1 MASGGRLDVLIAIRE
16 REELAARVE
25 LAQAEGLLTKARDR
39 VLELRRQ
46 AAESAPLDAS
56 AGAWE
61 LLDRARASAQARVAQ
76 AEQEQRR
83 AEEQVRKA
91 QEAEARAHRRADMV
105 RRVVQRRRE
114 EARAAEEKR
123 EARALDDLAA
133 SRRGRTGD

>member
-1 MASGGRLDVLIAIRE
+1 MASAGRLDVLISLRE
-16 REELAARVE
+16 REELAARVA
-25 LAQAEGLLTKARDR
+25 LAQAEGLLSKARDQ
-39 VLELRRQ
+39 VQELRRQ
-46 AAESAPLDAS
+46 VAAAAPMDET

-83 AEEQVRKA
+83 AEERVRKA

-105 RRVVQRRRE
+105 RRVAQRRRD
-114 EARAAEEKR
+114 EARLEEEKR

-133 SRRGRTGD
+133 SRSSRAKD